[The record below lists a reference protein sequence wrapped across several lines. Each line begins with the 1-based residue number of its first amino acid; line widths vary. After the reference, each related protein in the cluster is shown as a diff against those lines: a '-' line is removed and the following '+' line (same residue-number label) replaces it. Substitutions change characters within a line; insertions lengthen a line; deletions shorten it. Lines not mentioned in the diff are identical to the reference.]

1 MRFNAY
7 KKRSFYENNFDQA
20 DDSKQHPLLY
30 KFIRIQF
37 KTHDNNK
44 TGPY

>member
-20 DDSKQHPLLY
+20 DDTLLY

-37 KTHDNNK
+37 KTHDNSK
-44 TGPY
+44 TGPCK